1 MLNNINKK
9 KYLFMT
15 APHSPQKKKL
25 TLRMKSLSLDSPESA
40 ETLKDKRMGGHG
52 SRIGDDYY
60 PACSSSAVHTPPYE
74 HHEHVDMS
82 DYNYQ
87 GSLNR

>member
-9 KYLFMT
+9 KYPFMT

-40 ETLKDKRMGGHG
+40 ETLKDKRMGGNG

-60 PACSSSAVHTPPYE
+60 PTCSSSAVHTPPYE